1 MNFEKF
7 EEFEKNFVFNLQ
19 TENDNCIALLDNNKE
34 LIETKLGGPNNL
46 KIIHKFVA
54 FIKDAVLK
62 NNGEFV
68 LIQTI
73 LYHSSMQNVF
83 SEFKKSTIL
92 IEACESKNTHA
103 IEWLLTNGY

>member
-7 EEFEKNFVFNLQ
+7 EKFDKNFVFNLQ

-34 LIETKLGGPNNL
+34 LIETKLGDPNNL

-62 NNGEFV
+62 KQWRICINTNYFV
-68 LIQTI
+68 SQFNAECI
-73 LYHSSMQNVF
+73 L
-83 SEFKKSTIL
+83 
-92 IEACESKNTHA
+92 
-103 IEWLLTNGY
+103 